1 MKIVLNL
8 LVFALIS
15 ATNIYAQKEI
25 KPKLTK
31 IESLFKKG
39 ELIEAKEISDVSI
52 SYEKTMNNPK
62 TWYLRGLIY
71 MALDTSVSMVGV
83 TSDALQT
90 SISSFN
96 KSDALSEGEDKDPF
110 ITNDI
115 GMPIT
120 KTQQIESYWGFYY
133 NKGATAFGEKD
144 FIEAITSF
152 NNAALIKPN
161 DTNSVIN
168 AGYAAVQAKMYDQA
182 KISFYKAIELGSTG
196 KDLRLILIYVASTG
210 QNLLEESLDIIRDAR
225 VLYPSDNEL
234 ARQEINVLIQ
244 LDRSEEATINLIKA
258 IEGEPDDPNLHF
270 TLGILHEEIGI
281 KLDSEAEKSER
292 IELARKAY
300 TAAIN
305 ADPNYYNGHY
315 NLGVLAMTDVNI
327 YIKEQNALGYS
338 KVDLKKAEELEPI
351 IQEKLSLALP
361 LWEKTVSLKDDE
373 IPALETLSYL
383 YTMKKMYDKAESIQ
397 EKIDALK

>member
-1 MKIVLNL
+1 MKIVLIL
-8 LVFALIS
+8 LGFALIS
-15 ATNIYAQKEI
+15 TTNIYAQKEI
-25 KPKLTK
+25 KPKLSK

-52 SYEKTMNNPK
+52 SYEKTMDNPK

-71 MALDTSVSMVGV
+71 MALDTSASMVGV
-83 TSDALQT
+83 TNDALKT
-90 SISSFN
+90 SISSFI
-96 KSDALSEGEDKDPF
+96 KSDALIEDKSNELF
-110 ITNDI
+110 IADDYGYPT
-115 GMPIT
+115 T

-133 NKGATAFGEKD
+133 NKAATAFGEKD
-144 FIEAITSF
+144 FVEAITSF

-182 KISFYKAIELGSTG
+182 KNSFYKAIELGSTD
-196 KDLRLILIYVASTG
+196 KDVRLILIYVVSTG
-210 QNLLEESLDIIRDAR
+210 QKLLEESLEIIRDAR

-234 ARQEINVLIQ
+234 ARQEINILIQ
-244 LDRSEEATINLIKA
+244 LDRSEEATTNLIRA
-258 IEGEPDDPNLHF
+258 IEAEPNDPNLHF
-270 TLGILHEEIGI
+270 TLGILHEEIGL

-315 NLGVLAMTDVNI
+315 NLGVLAMTEVNI
-327 YIKEQNALGYS
+327 YIKRQNSLGYS
-338 KVDLKKAEELEPI
+338 KIDLKKAEELEPI

-361 LWEKTVSLKDDE
+361 LWEHTVILKDDE
-373 IPALETLSYL
+373 LPALETPSYL
-383 YTMKKMYDKAESIQ
+383 YSMKKIDDEAENIQ
-397 EKIDALK
+397 AKIDALK